1 MTVTADTPSTPAT
14 AFSTWAWHAAHV
26 MPPTSNLSCAIGASR
41 SILLNGSIPLPLG
54 GRVSKLRNTTKR
66 FQPTETVTNPNV
78 CALDDALMAV
88 LPLESALARARWP
101 SEHPFGRPNGPTAI
115 QIAKTIAHTIGFVTE
130 SQSRSLTLPDH
141 VAFSRAKT
149 AKIRSQTVCCKNHQ
163 RSVRCGRPRTPL
175 PWPGGRPKRTNTGSK
190 ARPDGVGAQDGGG
203 FAPTKLPP
211 SHKPAPANLPLFC
224 KFGPANAREPPPT
237 ERRRSADAP
246 RARRGRC
253 RTR

>member
-1 MTVTADTPSTPAT
+1 MSVYPSP
-14 AFSTWAWHAAHV
+14 W
-26 MPPTSNLSCAIGASR
+26 
-41 SILLNGSIPLPLG
+41 G

-88 LPLESALARARWP
+88 LPLKSALARARWP

-130 SQSRSLTLPDH
+130 SQSRSLTPPDH
-141 VAFSRAKT
+141 VALSRAKT
-149 AKIRSQTVCCKNHQ
+149 AKTRSQTVCCKKSPED
-163 RSVRCGRPRTPL
+163 RALRTAPEPPPRPSS
-175 PWPGGRPKRTNTGSK
+175 RPKRTNTGSR
-190 ARPDGVGAQDGGG
+190 ARPDGVGAQDGGRLRAHEA
-203 FAPTKLPP
+203 APIAQTCPC
-211 SHKPAPANLPLFC
+211 FC
-224 KFGPANAREPPPT
+224 KFDPANAREPPPT
-237 ERRRSADAP
+237 ARRRSADAP

>member
-1 MTVTADTPSTPAT
+1 MAVYPSP
-14 AFSTWAWHAAHV
+14 W
-26 MPPTSNLSCAIGASR
+26 
-41 SILLNGSIPLPLG
+41 G

-101 SEHPFGRPNGPTAI
+101 SERPFGRPNGPTAI

-130 SQSRSLTLPDH
+130 SQSRSLTLPNH
-141 VAFSRAKT
+141 VALSRAKT
-149 AKIRSQTVCCKNHQ
+149 AKTRSQTVCCKKSPEVCAVRTAPEPPTARRSPKTNKFWLHGAPRQ
-163 RSVRCGRPRTPL
+163 RGSARWGRLRAHEAAPI
-175 PWPGGRPKRTNTGSK
+175 
-190 ARPDGVGAQDGGG
+190 AQTC
-203 FAPTKLPP
+203 PC
-211 SHKPAPANLPLFC
+211 FC

-246 RARRGRC
+246 RATRERC

>member
-1 MTVTADTPSTPAT
+1 MAVYPSP
-14 AFSTWAWHAAHV
+14 W
-26 MPPTSNLSCAIGASR
+26 
-41 SILLNGSIPLPLG
+41 G

-101 SEHPFGRPNGPTAI
+101 SEHAFGRPNGPTAI

-141 VAFSRAKT
+141 VALSRAKT
-149 AKIRSQTVCCKNHQ
+149 AKTRSQTVCCKNHQ
-163 RSVRCGRPRTPL
+163 RSVRYERPRNPHHGPAVAQNAQIL
-175 PWPGGRPKRTNTGSK
+175 APGR
-190 ARPDGVGAQDGGG
+190 AQTAWERRMGGG

-211 SHKPAPANLPLFC
+211 SHKPAPVFASSAPRTLASLPLQ
-224 KFGPANAREPPPT
+224 
-237 ERRRSADAP
+237 SADVLRMPLEP
-246 RARRGRC
+246 RANVVELDDRPALHGLLGEERHMGREHAVLGP
-253 RTR
+253 R

>member
-1 MTVTADTPSTPAT
+1 MAVYPSP
-14 AFSTWAWHAAHV
+14 W
-26 MPPTSNLSCAIGASR
+26 
-41 SILLNGSIPLPLG
+41 G

-66 FQPTETVTNPNV
+66 FQPAETVTNPNV

-141 VAFSRAKT
+141 VALSRAKT
-149 AKIRSQTVCCKNHQ
+149 AKTRSQTVCCKNHQ
-163 RSVRCGRPRTPL
+163 RSVRCGQPRNPHHSPTVAQNAQIL
-175 PWPGGRPKRTNTGSK
+175 APGCAQTAWERKMGRLRANEAAPI
-190 ARPDGVGAQDGGG
+190 AQTC
-203 FAPTKLPP
+203 PR
-211 SHKPAPANLPLFC
+211 FC
-224 KFGPANAREPPPT
+224 KFGPANARKSPPT

>member
-1 MTVTADTPSTPAT
+1 MSVYPSP
-14 AFSTWAWHAAHV
+14 W
-26 MPPTSNLSCAIGASR
+26 
-41 SILLNGSIPLPLG
+41 G

-141 VAFSRAKT
+141 DALSRAKT

-163 RSVRCGRPRTPL
+163 RSVRCGRPRNPPTTA
-175 PWPGGRPKRTNTGSK
+175 RRSPKTNKYWLQGAPRRRGN
-190 ARPDGVGAQDGGG
+190 ARWRRLRAHEAVPIAQTC
-203 FAPTKLPP
+203 PC
-211 SHKPAPANLPLFC
+211 FC
-224 KFGPANAREPPPT
+224 KFGPTNAPEPPPT

-246 RARRGRC
+246 RATRERC

>member
-1 MTVTADTPSTPAT
+1 M
-14 AFSTWAWHAAHV
+14 
-26 MPPTSNLSCAIGASR
+26 R
-41 SILLNGSIPLPLG
+41 S
-54 GRVSKLRNTTKR
+54 TTKR

-101 SEHPFGRPNGPTAI
+101 SEHAFGRPNGPMAL

-141 VAFSRAKT
+141 VALSRAKT
-149 AKIRSQTVCCKNHQ
+149 AKTRSQTVCCKNHQ
-163 RSVRCGRPRTPL
+163 RSVRCGRPRNP
-175 PWPGGRPKRTNTGSK
+175 PRPGGRPKRTNTGSR

-211 SHKPAPANLPLFC
+211 SHKPAPVLQVRPRERSRASPYRAQTFC
-224 KFGPANAREPPPT
+224 GCPSSHARTLSNSMTALRSMASSVRNATWGVSTQFLAPV
-237 ERRRSADAP
+237 SA
-246 RARRGRC
+246 
-253 RTR
+253 